1 MLHQHQRQ
9 QYNQQPSRRQRESE
23 RVRLGGESAAELLV
37 GVALSGVKGCCVA
50 VAAVAA
56 GAADNSMSCSICL
69 HANVQQT
76 SQVGG
81 CLFVAVVV
89 GQWGQQALGCVL
101 VRLQLSHS
109 SAQQGT
115 HDRQPLCLVLVLLLP
130 LLLLLLL
137 LMQML
142 VRCKKR
148 S

>member
-1 MLHQHQRQ
+1 M
-9 QYNQQPSRRQRESE
+9 
-23 RVRLGGESAAELLV
+23 RLGSESAAELVV
-37 GVALSGVKGCCVA
+37 GVALSGVKGCCV
-50 VAAVAA
+50 AVAA

-76 SQVGG
+76 GQVGG
-81 CLFVAVVV
+81 CLLFVAVVA
-89 GQWGQQALGCVL
+89 GQRGQQALGCVL

-109 SAQQGT
+109 SAQHGT
-115 HDRQPLCLVLVLLLP
+115 HDRQPLCLRLV

-137 LMQML
+137 LL